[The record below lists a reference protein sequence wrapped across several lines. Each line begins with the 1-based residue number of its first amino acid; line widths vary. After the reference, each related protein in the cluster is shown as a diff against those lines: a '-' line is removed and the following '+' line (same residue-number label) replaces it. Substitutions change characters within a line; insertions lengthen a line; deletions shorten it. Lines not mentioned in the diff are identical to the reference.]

1 MSLCYID
8 LGLGRIDGFDTTA
21 CLAGRALRQGGA
33 RDGRLHLNRCYFRR
47 HGVRRWR
54 KVLTTS
60 SWISR
65 SSTTRTLWT
74 DALDGSAMLSAIH
87 TKSIHLRIFTRC
99 ASSTPSATSAARTAR
114 RLACST
120 TPRLPPHVSRISTSS
135 SPSATPSPPTPH
147 TSLPV
152 TSFTA
157 SPPHFLIFHK
167 CASACITRRCPTR
180 RRR

>member
-114 RLACST
+114 CASTLSAASLAFS
-120 TPRLPPHVSRISTSS
+120 LIS
-135 SPSATPSPPTPH
+135 TPSPPYLVITHP
-147 TSLPV
+147 SP
-152 TSFTA
+152 
-157 SPPHFLIFHK
+157 SPPAGAHL
-167 CASACITRRCPTR
+167 SAPLVGPVRGSAGAGNGGGGP
-180 RRR
+180 